1 MKLTHRL
8 RNSRNEYG
16 WVSIVLHWLVALTV
30 MGLYPLG
37 LYIVSLSYYDPGY
50 RIYPDIH
57 RSVGLLLAAVLVLR
71 LIWKFLNPS
80 PVLLVHSGLERFA
93 AKAGHLL
100 LYLLLGLVLFS
111 GYMLSTA
118 DGRSIQVFNWF
129 SVPAI
134 PGLASRHEETA
145 GMVHFYAA
153 TSLVVLAGLHALAAL
168 KHHFIDRNNTLR
180 RMLGVKSEKTL

>member
-1 MKLTHRL
+1 MKFTKGV
-8 RNSRNEYG
+8 RNSRIEYG
-16 WVSIVLHWLVALTV
+16 WVSIVLHWLVALAV
-30 MGLYPLG
+30 IGLYPLG

-50 RIYPDIH
+50 RFYPDIH
-57 RSVGLLLAAVLVLR
+57 RSLGILLAILLIIRLLWKLV
-71 LIWKFLNPS
+71 NPS
-80 PVLLVHSGLERFA
+80 PVLLVHSTWERLA

-129 SVPAI
+129 SLPAM
-134 PGLASRHEETA
+134 PWLASRHEETA

-153 TSLVVLAGLHALAAL
+153 TSLVVLAGVHALAAL

-180 RMLGVKSEKTL
+180 RMLGMTSEEKS